1 MKKAL
6 MGLLVLVFVVSMVS
20 GCGGGKKPDTA
31 PDPAPSTITDTPTP
45 AAETTKPE
53 ATTPEPAK
61 PEASL
66 PPLAGE
72 EISIQ
77 YRDATAKITIPDGWS
92 HEMINLNRVIMYDMP
107 AKDKYERTDHRL
119 EFSLGSKTM
128 QYLLAKAGGDPVSSV
143 VVDGYELEGVLMTFA
158 GEDGFEY
165 MGPIGDDNSANIA
178 VVGFALDETVILQ
191 IINSISFSIG

>member
-6 MGLLVLVFVVSMVS
+6 MGLLVLVFIVSLVS
-20 GCGGGKKPDTA
+20 GCGGKKPDAA
-31 PDPAPSTITDTPTP
+31 PDPAPAAKEETP
-45 AAETTKPE
+45 APVVETPKPE
-53 ATTPEPAK
+53 AAAPETAK
-61 PEASL
+61 PEPSL

-72 EISIQ
+72 EITIQ

-92 HEMINLNRVIMYDMP
+92 HEMINLNRVIMYNMP
-107 AKDKYERTDHRL
+107 AKDKYERADHRL
-119 EFSLGSKTM
+119 EFNLGSKTM
-128 QYLLAKAGGDPVSSV
+128 QRLLAKADGDPIASV

-178 VVGFALDETVILQ
+178 VVGLALDETVILQ
-191 IINSISFSIG
+191 IIKSISFSIG